1 MKKLLFLSL
10 SLLVCLGAAAQ
21 GKYFKDAIKQGRP
34 YRQFYQIKNDKE
46 KMIKILRRIIS
57 D

>member
-1 MKKLLFLSL
+1 MYPNVMNFIEYLKK
-10 SLLVCLGAAAQ
+10 
-21 GKYFKDAIKQGRP
+21 
-34 YRQFYQIKNDKE
+34 DKE